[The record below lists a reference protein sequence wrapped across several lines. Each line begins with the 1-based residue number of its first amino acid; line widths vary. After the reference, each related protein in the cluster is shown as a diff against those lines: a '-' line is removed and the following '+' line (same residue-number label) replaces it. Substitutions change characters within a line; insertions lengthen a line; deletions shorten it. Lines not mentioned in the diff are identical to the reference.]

1 MKISASQA
9 EPAARAARTKRPL
22 PHNAAPAPGQ
32 AGDAGP
38 ADAARD
44 ALAVTAEARKK
55 PAAKRARGIQAQA
68 PPVQAQ
74 SPKLAGGFAPDA
86 ALPRLETASAAREN
100 APAGAKAGPKRAAS
114 ASVARPRLGP
124 AARRLRAWLRKHF
137 GDQIEAV
144 APMVAELL
152 HLADGLEAV
161 RAELAGG
168 RLTAAEALKYRRI
181 ETQLSASFVR
191 AWKTL
196 GLDQDAPA
204 TMPPGRPPMLE

>member
-1 MKISASQA
+1 VAGIETQTPGL
-9 EPAARAARTKRPL
+9 EHPDVRPTPAVPAIEGRLEVEAA
-22 PHNAAPAPGQ
+22 
-32 AGDAGP
+32 AGG
-38 ADAARD
+38 
-44 ALAVTAEARKK
+44 EARH
-55 PAAKRARGIQAQA
+55 AGRSGRN
-68 PPVQAQ
+68 PP
-74 SPKLAGGFAPDA
+74 
-86 ALPRLETASAAREN
+86 T
-100 APAGAKAGPKRAAS
+100 
-114 ASVARPRLGP
+114 LGR

-161 RAELAGG
+161 RTELAGG

-204 TMPPGRPPMLE
+204 TMPPGRPPRLE

>member
-1 MKISASQA
+1 VLKISKSRP
-9 EPAARAARTKRPL
+9 EPAARGAREKRAS
-22 PHNAAPAPGQ
+22 PHNAGPARGQ
-32 AGDAGP
+32 AGGTAA
-38 ADAARD
+38 ADAAEWL
-44 ALAVTAEARKK
+44 LAR
-55 PAAKRARGIQAQA
+55 PAKGAKSAKRGIEVQA

-74 SPKLAGGFAPDA
+74 APALSGGFKPEAT
-86 ALPRLETASAAREN
+86 LPRLETASAAREN
-100 APAGAKAGPKRAAS
+100 APAGGKTGPKRAAS

-124 AARRLRAWLRKHF
+124 AGRRLRAWLRKHF

-168 RLTAAEALKYRRI
+168 RLTAAEAVKYRRI

-204 TMPPGRPPMLE
+204 TMPPGRPPRLE

>member
-1 MKISASQA
+1 LKIFKEGP
-9 EPAARAARTKRPL
+9 EPAARGARMKRPP

-32 AGDAGP
+32 AASDAP
-38 ADAARD
+38 
-44 ALAVTAEARKK
+44 AEAPEGLLAR
-55 PAAKRARGIQAQA
+55 PAKGAKSAKRGIEVQA

-74 SPKLAGGFAPDA
+74 SPKLVGGFAPGA
-86 ALPRLETASAAREN
+86 ALPPLETASRPRED
-100 APAGAKAGPKRAAS
+100 APAGAKAGPKRGAS

>member
-1 MKISASQA
+1 VSKISKSGA
-9 EPAARAARTKRPL
+9 EPAARAARAKRPS
-22 PHNAAPAPGQ
+22 PHNAPPARGR
-32 AGDAGP
+32 AACDAP
-38 ADAARD
+38 ADAAGGPPS
-44 ALAVTAEARKK
+44 K
-55 PAAKRARGIQAQA
+55 PAKSAKSAKRGIEVQA
-68 PPVQAQ
+68 PPVQGQ
-74 SPKLAGGFAPDA
+74 TPRLSGGFAPDA
-86 ALPRLETASAAREN
+86 ALPPLETASRAHENGPARAKNAA
-100 APAGAKAGPKRAAS
+100 KRAAGAS
-114 ASVARPRLGP
+114 VSVARPRLGP
-124 AARRLRAWLRKHF
+124 AAKRLRAWLRKHF

-161 RAELAGG
+161 RTELAGG

-204 TMPPGRPPMLE
+204 TMPPGRPPTLE

>member
-1 MKISASQA
+1 MRKISKSGP
-9 EPAARAARTKRPL
+9 EPAARAAREKRAS
-22 PHNAAPAPGQ
+22 PHNAGPAPGQ

-38 ADAARD
+38 ADAAD
-44 ALAVTAEARKK
+44 GPASK
-55 PAAKRARGIQAQA
+55 PAKAARSAKRGIEVQA

-74 SPKLAGGFAPDA
+74 TPKLAGGFRPDA
-86 ALPRLETASAAREN
+86 ALPRLEIASGEREN
-100 APAGAKAGPKRAAS
+100 APAGAKTAAKRVPAS
-114 ASVARPRLGP
+114 ASVARPKLGP

-161 RAELAGG
+161 RTELAGG

>member
-1 MKISASQA
+1 LKIFKEGP
-9 EPAARAARTKRPL
+9 EPAARAARMKRPP

-32 AGDAGP
+32 AAATGP
-38 ADAARD
+38 ADAAEGPPSKRPKG
-44 ALAVTAEARKK
+44 AKSTKRRMEK
-55 PAAKRARGIQAQA
+55 PALPLEAQA
-68 PPVQAQ
+68 PAL
-74 SPKLAGGFAPDA
+74 SGGFTPDA
-86 ALPRLETASAAREN
+86 ALPRLETASRAHENGPARAKNAA
-100 APAGAKAGPKRAAS
+100 KRAAGAS
-114 ASVARPRLGP
+114 VSVARARLGP

-161 RAELAGG
+161 RAELAAG

-204 TMPPGRPPMLE
+204 TMPPGRPPTLE